1 MIRSPALLLTAWLL
15 GVATAS
21 ADEFHHDFRGR
32 PVPAE
37 LTLFPI
43 ESPFSKEEAEGL
55 RITLPR
61 DRKYLAPVGVRTN
74 LPVQGNFE
82 ITATVQ
88 ILEAETPTQGFGV
101 GVTVYVQKAPP
112 RDEGAT
118 LCRFVRAQ
126 GKQILFWDRSIVRP
140 DEETK
145 FDGGSSPCTAT
156 EFRLRL
162 KRTGTTLRYQWAPGT
177 TGDDAF
183 QEIHKLDFG
192 ADDLK
197 LVELRC
203 TTGGQPCKL
212 DARILD
218 LRIRSKEAAD
228 ADSAPEP
235 VAAPPSKYRRL
246 WWLVGGSA
254 GIVGLWLVLLL
265 SRRYKRS
272 VPVSARAKAS

>member
-32 PVPAE
+32 PLPAE
-37 LTLFPI
+37 LTLFPL
-43 ESPFSKEEAEGL
+43 ESPFAKEEPEGL

-61 DRKYLAPVGVRTN
+61 DRKYLAPVGVRTS

-82 ITATVQ
+82 ITAVFQ
-88 ILEAETPTQGFGV
+88 ILEAETPTDGFGV

-118 LCRFVRAQ
+118 LCRFVRAK

-140 DEETK
+140 GEETK
-145 FDGGSSPCTAT
+145 FDGGSSPCTAN

-162 KRTGTTLRYQWAPGT
+162 KRQGTTLHYQWAAGT
-177 TGDDAF
+177 AGEDF

-197 LVELRC
+197 LVELRW
-203 TTGGQPCKL
+203 TTGRQPCNL

-218 LRIRSKEAAD
+218 LRIRSKEPAVAAP
-228 ADSAPEP
+228 APEP
-235 VAAPPSKYRRL
+235 AAEPPSKYRRL
-246 WWLVGGSA
+246 WWLAGGLA
-254 GIVGLWLVLLL
+254 GIVGLWLLLL
-265 SRRYKRS
+265 LFRRFRRG
-272 VPVSARAKAS
+272 VPQSARAKAS